1 MQHSWSAREILGVS
15 KLTKNEKPNDDIG
28 VATSRYGLAD
38 KSELANKKFV
48 INKPKFFRIE
58 DI

>member
-1 MQHSWSAREILGVS
+1 MRIFVTGGTGFIGSHFNNVAA
-15 KLTKNEKPNDDIG
+15 KNNNLVRSI
-28 VATSRYGLAD
+28 
-38 KSELANKKFV
+38 SELANKKFV